1 MPRRFYAG
9 RGPAQPITAT
19 LVFQT
24 SAGGF
29 LEMTTYRAYRLDER
43 RHILNGQW
51 LEAPND
57 AAAVDQAE
65 DLCEEGVP
73 TVELWQAT
81 RLVDQIDC
89 ADDEDC
95 PCDD

>member
-1 MPRRFYAG
+1 
-9 RGPAQPITAT
+9 
-19 LVFQT
+19 
-24 SAGGF
+24 
-29 LEMTTYRAYRLDER
+29 MTTYRAYRLNQR
-43 RHILNGQW
+43 RHILDGQW

-65 DLCEEGVP
+65 ALCEEGAP
-73 TVELWQAT
+73 IVELWQAN

-89 ADDEDC
+89 AEDDDC